1 MSLARQIAGNTVI
14 QVAGKFV
21 ATILGLVTIGIM
33 TRHLG
38 RSGYGEFTT
47 AMTFLQFF
55 GVMSD
60 FGLTLT
66 MVRMMSA
73 AGADEP
79 RVASNIFTF
88 RLCTATLMY
97 GLAPA
102 VALLFPYPG
111 AVKLAIAVGALSFL
125 NMTLASLMVAVFQK
139 HLNIRLSTISEIIGR
154 ALLLVLSIAFASA
167 GYGLLAFVLALVI
180 GNAVQFGLNFLFARR
195 FVRVRLAYDAAM
207 WREIVRQ
214 SWPIGI
220 SIIFNLIYLKSDIII
235 LSLFRTQAEVGLYG
249 AAYKVLDVITTIPTI
264 FMGLVLPVLTAVW
277 SAGQKEDFERKLGR
291 AFEFLTMIALPLVVG
306 AALVGRQLMAFVAG
320 QAFAE
325 SGDYLAIL
333 MVAGA
338 AVFWSALFGH
348 TIVALGM
355 QRKMMWGYGIDAIL
369 SLALYFVLIPRYG
382 AAGAAWVTVFS
393 EVFIAIATAVVVLRV
408 SRARVPAAIVVKAAL
423 ACVGMAGVL
432 LLTHPAHVL
441 IQILAGCAAYALFIW
456 MLGGINKATLA
467 QFLRPGTAPV

>member
-1 MSLARQIAGNTVI
+1 MSLARQIAGNTI
-14 QVAGKFV
+14 LQVAGKFI
-21 ATILGLVTIGIM
+21 ATILGLITIGIM

-38 RSGYGEFTT
+38 RAGYGEFTT

-88 RLCTATLMY
+88 RLITATLMY
-97 GLAPA
+97 GLAPL
-102 VALLFPYPG
+102 VALVFPYPG
-111 AVKLAIAVGALSFL
+111 AIKAAIAIGALSYL
-125 NMTLASLMVAVFQK
+125 NMTLAGLMVAVFQK
-139 HLNIRLSTISEIIGR
+139 HLNIRLSTASEIIGR
-154 ALLLVLSIAFASA
+154 VILLVLTAWFAAA
-167 GYGLLAFVLALVI
+167 GYGLLALVLALVI
-180 GNAVQFGLNFLFARR
+180 ANAAQFGLNFFFARR
-195 FVRVRLAYDAAM
+195 FVSIRLAIDGAM

-235 LSLFRTQAEVGLYG
+235 LSLFRTEAEVGLYG

-277 SAGQKEDFERKLGR
+277 SAGQKVDFERKLGR

-306 AALVGRQLMAFVAG
+306 AAVVGRPLMSLVAG

-333 MVAGA
+333 MIAGA

-348 TIVALGM
+348 TIVALGR
-355 QRKMMWGYGIDAIL
+355 QRQMMWGYGIDAVL
-369 SLALYFVLIPRYG
+369 SLVLYFLLIPRFG

-393 EVFIAIATAVVVLRV
+393 EVFIAIATAAVVLRV
-408 SRARVPAAIVVKAAL
+408 SRARLPYAIAGKAAL
-423 ACVGMAGVL
+423 ASVGMAGVVL
-432 LLTHPAHVL
+432 LMGPAHVL
-441 IQILAGCAAYALFIW
+441 IKIVVGGVAYGVFLW
-456 MLGGINKATLA
+456 MFGGVNKATMV
-467 QFLRPGTAPV
+467 QFLRPGNGNV